1 MVWHG
6 GKGHHPRGTATSSY
20 CIKACKNRD
29 IKCNDCVRIHGKD
42 TEYVRIDDDTDL
54 DCKS

>member
-29 IKCNDCVRIHGKD
+29 IKCNECVRIHGKD
-42 TEYVRIDDDTDL
+42 TEYEPLTDN
-54 DCKS
+54 DCKC